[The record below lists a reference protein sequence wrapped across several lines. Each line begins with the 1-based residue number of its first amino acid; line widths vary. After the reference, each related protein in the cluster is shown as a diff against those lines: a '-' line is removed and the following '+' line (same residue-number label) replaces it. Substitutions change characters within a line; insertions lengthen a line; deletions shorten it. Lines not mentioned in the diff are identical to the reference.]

1 VYPLLGA
8 SLNGWQFI
16 ATDAD
21 ATNVDYASA
30 NVARNNFTDK
40 IKGKDF
46 VCGSLMSFASV
57 ELLYT
62 LCLKQP
68 TPKTIWHTGSSARK

>member
-1 VYPLLGA
+1 MYPLLGA
-8 SLNGWQFI
+8 SLNGWQFL

-40 IKGKDF
+40 IKGEDF
-46 VCGSLMSFASV
+46 VHSCLMNSTSV
-57 ELLYT
+57 EL
-62 LCLKQP
+62 
-68 TPKTIWHTGSSARK
+68 